1 MNARKICSTPGLTR
15 RENAPQPCDGEW
27 RWGWAQLELTYALR
41 YLDFTICQEPTIVSN
56 WLLKDKK
63 LYDSNALKCN
73 SRVSCRL
80 DTYYFSDWDIGY
92 VTGLTVYLGSR
103 GWFPAWNL
111 DYVSANLFGI
121 RETWEDN

>member
-1 MNARKICSTPGLTR
+1 MPLSPVTGSGGGAGRSWNWLMHYG
-15 RENAPQPCDGEW
+15 
-27 RWGWAQLELTYALR
+27 
-41 YLDFTICQEPTIVSN
+41 YLDFTICQEPAIVSN
-56 WLLKDKK
+56 WLLKDKQ

-103 GWFPAWNL
+103 GWFPDWNL